1 MDGAAP
7 LVLVLF
13 RLSHLVRRVRATRER
28 SNMFARAPTR
38 SPTTLRTRARA
49 TANNGASSSPSSSRL
64 SAFAPPRAPRARSPA
79 ATAGGASNNN
89 STTTSSSSS
98 SNAGARERGLAATLR
113 TQRRREVSL
122 ASADGGARS
131 PMARRASVARR
142 ARRRAA
148 LRARGS
154 SANDEEEEDAFGAF
168 GAYDDDV
175 DDDEYEDDDGSV
187 GFGGGRIGASAGRE
201 GSLSARAPSG
211 FDDDTFLGVD
221 MDEDL
226 TASGASSSSSSGRR
240 GRDFGTAPSSSSMHP
255 PEDIITEQEWL
266 DGGDSWYDPVY
277 KEVDAP
283 RGSVLEKV
291 QRMHLNEPGDFTF
304 KDGEY
309 FDLMGYVKAKT
320 DNEFCLVLEVAERAR
335 ERKIERLESYN
346 SGSSSTLPPIQQVRV
361 FSHLLLSLPF
371 LNFLAACFLLA
382 MTKTALWNTESQI
395 VRTNMRHP
403 FP

>member
-1 MDGAAP
+1 
-7 LVLVLF
+7 
-13 RLSHLVRRVRATRER
+13 
-28 SNMFARAPTR
+28 
-38 SPTTLRTRARA
+38 
-49 TANNGASSSPSSSRL
+49 
-64 SAFAPPRAPRARSPA
+64 
-79 ATAGGASNNN
+79 
-89 STTTSSSSS
+89 
-98 SNAGARERGLAATLR
+98 
-113 TQRRREVSL
+113 
-122 ASADGGARS
+122 
-131 PMARRASVARR
+131 MARRAGVARR

-154 SANDEEEEDAFGAF
+154 SANDDDDDDGDGEEDAFGAF
-168 GAYDDDV
+168 GAYEDDD
-175 DDDEYEDDDGSV
+175 YEDDDGSV
-187 GFGGGRIGASAGRE
+187 GFGGRTGASSGRAG
-201 GSLSARAPSG
+201 SSSARAPSG

-226 TASGASSSSSSGRR
+226 TASSSGRR
-240 GRDFGTAPSSSSMHP
+240 GRDFGEVPSSSSMHP

-346 SGSSSTLPPIQQVRV
+346 SGSSSTLPPIQQVSSFYSSWFV
-361 FSHLLLSLPF
+361 FFSFPPS
-371 LNFLAACFLLA
+371 NFLAACFLSGDDE
-382 MTKTALWNTESQI
+382 NSI
-395 VRTNMRHP
+395 VEHRVANHADKHAPSISVAIRTRHQKGGGGNHRRP
-403 FP
+403 RRRRRRRRSFARSTTDEINFLFRLFRKIGHRRFGARD

>member
-1 MDGAAP
+1 
-7 LVLVLF
+7 
-13 RLSHLVRRVRATRER
+13 
-28 SNMFARAPTR
+28 
-38 SPTTLRTRARA
+38 
-49 TANNGASSSPSSSRL
+49 
-64 SAFAPPRAPRARSPA
+64 
-79 ATAGGASNNN
+79 
-89 STTTSSSSS
+89 
-98 SNAGARERGLAATLR
+98 
-113 TQRRREVSL
+113 
-122 ASADGGARS
+122 
-131 PMARRASVARR
+131 MARRAGVARR

-154 SANDEEEEDAFGAF
+154 SANAADADDDDEEEDAFGAF
-168 GAYDDDV
+168 GAYEDDD
-175 DDDEYEDDDGSV
+175 DDYEDDDGSV
-187 GFGGGRIGASAGRE
+187 GFGGGGGRTGASAGRA
-201 GSLSARAPSG
+201 GSSSARAPSG

-226 TASGASSSSSSGRR
+226 TASSSGRR
-240 GRDFGTAPSSSSMHP
+240 GRDFGAAPSSSSSMHP

-346 SGSSSTLPPIQQVRV
+346 SGSSSTLPPIQQVRRSFLFRV
-361 FSHLLLSLPF
+361 SFILFLSSFLPS
-371 LNFLAACFLLA
+371 NFWAAACFLSGDDE
-382 MTKTALWNTESQI
+382 NSI
-395 VRTNMRHP
+395 VEHRVANHADKHAPSISVAIRTRHQKGGGGGNHRRRRRGT
-403 FP
+403 FLTLDD

>member
-1 MDGAAP
+1 
-7 LVLVLF
+7 
-13 RLSHLVRRVRATRER
+13 
-28 SNMFARAPTR
+28 
-38 SPTTLRTRARA
+38 
-49 TANNGASSSPSSSRL
+49 
-64 SAFAPPRAPRARSPA
+64 
-79 ATAGGASNNN
+79 
-89 STTTSSSSS
+89 
-98 SNAGARERGLAATLR
+98 
-113 TQRRREVSL
+113 
-122 ASADGGARS
+122 
-131 PMARRASVARR
+131 MARRAGVARR

-154 SANDEEEEDAFGAF
+154 STNAAADDDEEEEDAFGAF
-168 GAYDDDV
+168 GAYEDDD
-175 DDDEYEDDDGSV
+175 DDYEDDDGSV
-187 GFGGGRIGASAGRE
+187 GFGGGGRTGARAG
-201 GSLSARAPSG
+201 SSSARAPSG

-226 TASGASSSSSSGRR
+226 TAAASSGRR
-240 GRDFGTAPSSSSMHP
+240 GRDFGAAPSSSSSSSMHP

-346 SGSSSTLPPIQQVRV
+346 SGSSSTLPPIQQVRFV
-361 FSHLLLSLPF
+361 FRISCLFFSFPASFLQQLFGGGVLPF
-371 LNFLAACFLLA
+371 
-382 MTKTALWNTESQI
+382 W
-395 VRTNMRHP
+395 R
-403 FP
+403 

>member
-1 MDGAAP
+1 MTFRAKLRIDFGKDDER
-7 LVLVLF
+7 VVLF
-13 RLSHLVRRVRATRER
+13 IVSRTALDVDANER
-28 SNMFARAPTR
+28 IMFALPPTR
-38 SPTTLRTRARA
+38 SPTTCLRARA
-49 TANNGASSSPSSSRL
+49 MSTNNGSSPSSPSRSSSRR

-79 ATAGGASNNN
+79 ATAGGASNN
-89 STTTSSSSS
+89 STTS
-98 SNAGARERGLAATLR
+98 AAAARERGLAATLR
-113 TQRRREVSL
+113 TQRRRKVS
-122 ASADGGARS
+122 SVSDADGGARS
-131 PMARRASVARR
+131 PMARRAGVARR

-154 SANDEEEEDAFGAF
+154 SANDDDDDDEEDAFGAF
-168 GAYDDDV
+168 GAYDDD
-175 DDDEYEDDDGSV
+175 DYEDDDGSV
-187 GFGGGRIGASAGRE
+187 GFGGGGRTGASAGRA
-201 GSLSARAPSG
+201 GFSSSTRASSG

-226 TASGASSSSSSGRR
+226 TASSSGRR
-240 GRDFGTAPSSSSMHP
+240 DRDFGAVPSSSSMHP

-283 RGSVLEKV
+283 QGSVLEKV

-346 SGSSSTLPPIQQVRV
+346 SGSSSTLPPIQQVSSFCSSCFV
-361 FSHLLLSLPF
+361 FLFLSSFKLFGGVLPF
-371 LNFLAACFLLA
+371 
-382 MTKTALWNTESQI
+382 W
-395 VRTNMRHP
+395 R
-403 FP
+403 

>member
-1 MDGAAP
+1 
-7 LVLVLF
+7 
-13 RLSHLVRRVRATRER
+13 
-28 SNMFARAPTR
+28 
-38 SPTTLRTRARA
+38 
-49 TANNGASSSPSSSRL
+49 
-64 SAFAPPRAPRARSPA
+64 
-79 ATAGGASNNN
+79 
-89 STTTSSSSS
+89 
-98 SNAGARERGLAATLR
+98 
-113 TQRRREVSL
+113 
-122 ASADGGARS
+122 
-131 PMARRASVARR
+131 MARRAGVARR

-154 SANDEEEEDAFGAF
+154 STNAAADDDEEEEDAFGAF
-168 GAYDDDV
+168 GAYEDNDDD
-175 DDDEYEDDDGSV
+175 YEDDDGSV
-187 GFGGGRIGASAGRE
+187 GFGGGGRTGARAG
-201 GSLSARAPSG
+201 SSSARAPSG

-226 TASGASSSSSSGRR
+226 TAAASSGRR
-240 GRDFGTAPSSSSMHP
+240 GRDFGAAPSSSSSSSMHP

-346 SGSSSTLPPIQQVRV
+346 SGSSSTLPPIQQVRFV
-361 FSHLLLSLPF
+361 FRVSFILFLSSFLPSTTF
-371 LNFLAACFLLA
+371 WRRRASFLA

-395 VRTNMRHP
+395 MRTNMRHP

>member
-1 MDGAAP
+1 
-7 LVLVLF
+7 
-13 RLSHLVRRVRATRER
+13 
-28 SNMFARAPTR
+28 
-38 SPTTLRTRARA
+38 
-49 TANNGASSSPSSSRL
+49 
-64 SAFAPPRAPRARSPA
+64 
-79 ATAGGASNNN
+79 
-89 STTTSSSSS
+89 
-98 SNAGARERGLAATLR
+98 
-113 TQRRREVSL
+113 
-122 ASADGGARS
+122 
-131 PMARRASVARR
+131 MARRAGVARR

-154 SANDEEEEDAFGAF
+154 SSAFADDDEEEEDAFGAF
-168 GAYDDDV
+168 GAYEDDD
-175 DDDEYEDDDGSV
+175 DDYEDDDGSV
-187 GFGGGRIGASAGRE
+187 GFGGGGRTGARAG
-201 GSLSARAPSG
+201 SSSARAPSG

-226 TASGASSSSSSGRR
+226 TAASSSGRR
-240 GRDFGTAPSSSSMHP
+240 GRDFGAAPSSSSSMHP

-346 SGSSSTLPPIQQVRV
+346 SGSSSTLPPIQQVRFV
-361 FSHLLLSLPF
+361 FRVYSFPF
-371 LNFLAACFLLA
+371 LLPSSNNFLAAACFLSGDDENSIVEHRVA
-382 MTKTALWNTESQI
+382 NRADKHAPSISVAIRTRHQKRRRRRRKSSSTTKTLDD
-395 VRTNMRHP
+395 
-403 FP
+403 